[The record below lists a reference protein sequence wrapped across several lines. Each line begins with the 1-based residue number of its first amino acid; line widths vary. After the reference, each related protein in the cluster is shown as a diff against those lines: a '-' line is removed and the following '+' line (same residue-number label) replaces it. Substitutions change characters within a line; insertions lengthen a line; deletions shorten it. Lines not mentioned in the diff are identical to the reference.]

1 MAHRGGTNIDRDVWL
16 AAQTHA
22 VFSHS
27 RAWRLRSIT
36 FSIIPCLA
44 ADVIHLVS
52 NSVCFKY
59 SYGFSRLPHVYT
71 CFHQFPYVLAYANTH
86 IYIYM
91 YIYIYIYTSLCIYI
105 YIYSPILGQVGPILN
120 HIWARTGPICG
131 SMLGPCWAHTKHGPT
146 SRLNSLT
153 LMASITGPIDM
164 GPSRA
169 QLGPILGHVLEPMW
183 AHLWPMLGPYWAHI
197 EHTAAHAAPHA
208 APHERLLL
216 RMPLLIS
223 LCMLLTCGSE
233 PQHNCRPANATG
245 ARPQAFVSLMRRFQ
259 P

>member
-86 IYIYM
+86 IYIY
-91 YIYIYIYTSLCIYI
+91 ICIYI
-105 YIYSPILGQVGPILN
+105 YIYIHLSVYIYIYIQPN
-120 HIWARTGPICG
+120 
-131 SMLGPCWAHTKHGPT
+131 LGPGWSNIEPHMGPHGP
-146 SRLNSLT
+146 
-153 LMASITGPIDM
+153 
-164 GPSRA
+164 
-169 QLGPILGHVLEPMW
+169 
-183 AHLWPMLGPYWAHI
+183 HLWFNAGPMLGPYKAWAH
-197 EHTAAHAAPHA
+197 ESPQQFDVDGKYNWAHRYGP
-208 APHERLLL
+208 
-216 RMPLLIS
+216 I
-223 LCMLLTCGSE
+223 
-233 PQHNCRPANATG
+233 
-245 ARPQAFVSLMRRFQ
+245 
-259 P
+259 